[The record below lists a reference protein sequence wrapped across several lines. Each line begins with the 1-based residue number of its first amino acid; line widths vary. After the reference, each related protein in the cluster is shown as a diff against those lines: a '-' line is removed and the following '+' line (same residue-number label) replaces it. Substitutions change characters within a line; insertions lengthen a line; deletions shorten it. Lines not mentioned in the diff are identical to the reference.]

1 MSFNFSGLTNIMPSI
16 SNSLGNLRYTVNV
29 IRGFSLKNLFNGT
42 FPHKKSSGAKIK
54 GYLINSETKEYEIAD
69 RAFQLAL
76 MFVQTR
82 AIAERGRKPSGYE
95 FGKLLEETEYDYKIE
110 EVKDNEA

>member
-1 MSFNFSGLTNIMPSI
+1 MKTAVI
-16 SNSLGNLRYTVNV
+16 SVSLH
-29 IRGFSLKNLFNGT
+29 SKT
-42 FPHKKSSGAKIK
+42 FEDRFPID
-54 GYLINSETKEYEIAD
+54 SETKEYEIAD

-95 FGKLLEETEYDYKIE
+95 FGKLLEETEYNYKIE
-110 EVKDNEA
+110 EINDNEAVDDRYQEELESWLSYYVEPEEE

>member
-1 MSFNFSGLTNIMPSI
+1 MRTAVI
-16 SNSLGNLRYTVNV
+16 SVSLH
-29 IRGFSLKNLFNGT
+29 SKT
-42 FPHKKSSGAKIK
+42 FEDRFPID
-54 GYLINSETKEYEIAD
+54 SETKEYEIAD
-69 RAFQLAL
+69 RAFQ

>member
-1 MSFNFSGLTNIMPSI
+1 MKTAVISVSLSI
-16 SNSLGNLRYTVNV
+16 P
-29 IRGFSLKNLFNGT
+29 KT
-42 FPHKKSSGAKIK
+42 FEDRFPID
-54 GYLINSETKEYEIAD
+54 SETKEYEIAD

-95 FGKLLEETEYDYKIE
+95 FGKLLETIARQQK
-110 EVKDNEA
+110 N

>member
-1 MSFNFSGLTNIMPSI
+1 MKIAVISVSFHS
-16 SNSLGNLRYTVNV
+16 
-29 IRGFSLKNLFNGT
+29 KT
-42 FPHKKSSGAKIK
+42 FEDRFPID
-54 GYLINSETKEYEIAD
+54 SETKEYEIAD

-82 AIAERGRKPSGYE
+82 AITERGRKPSGYE